1 MITIID
7 YSNSGA
13 AEIADC
19 IGQMTE
25 DFVVSKNEIDICRAD
40 KIIFPGTGSAPEAI
54 RELHLLN
61 LFSVLRIVK
70 KPMLGIGLGM
80 QLMSGYS
87 MEGNISCLGI
97 FPGTFMKFEN
107 GTSPAFNEGLQQ
119 ISLNRES
126 KLFADIPEQ
135 CEFYFKHSYYL
146 PENQFTTSV
155 SKHKVDFSSSMEKK
169 HSFGVQFHPE
179 KSGDAGMKLFKNF
192 VEL

>member
-1 MITIID
+1 MITIVD

-13 AEIADC
+13 QEVADC
-19 IGQMTE
+19 LEQVTC
-25 DFVVSKNEIDICRAD
+25 DFVISKNEIDICRAD
-40 KIIFPGTGSAPEAI
+40 KIIFPGSGSAPEAM

-80 QLMSGYS
+80 QLMSDYS

-97 FPGTFMKFEN
+97 FPGTFQKFEN
-107 GTSPAFNEGLQQ
+107 GKSPAFNEGLQQ
-119 ISLNRES
+119 VSVNRES

-135 CEFYFKHSYYL
+135 TEFYFKHRYYL

-155 SKHKVDFSSSMEKK
+155 SKHKVEFSSSVEKN

-179 KSGDAGMKLFKNF
+179 KSGEAGMKLLKNF
-192 VEL
+192 VEI

>member
-1 MITIID
+1 MITIVD

-13 AEIADC
+13 KAVADC
-19 IGQMTE
+19 MKHITN

-40 KIIFPGTGSAPEAI
+40 KIIFPGNGSAPEAM
-54 RELHLLN
+54 RELHLSN

-80 QLMSGYS
+80 QLMAGYS

-97 FPGTFMKFEN
+97 FPGTYLKFEN

-119 ISLNRES
+119 ISVNRGS
-126 KLFADIPEQ
+126 KLFADIPDTT
-135 CEFYFKHSYYL
+135 EFYFKHLYYL
-146 PENQFTTSV
+146 PENRFTTSV
-155 SKHKVDFSSSMEKK
+155 SKHKIEFSSSIEKN

-179 KSGDAGMKLFKNF
+179 KSGEAGMILLKNF